1 MKTITKLS
9 YAFFLCASLS
19 LVSCSDDDGG
29 STGGNSSG
37 EYVKAKVDGE
47 NFSSSNTIDVV
58 SATQPM
64 ESVLM
69 IQGSND
75 SGAFIQISLMNF
87 DGEGTYDVSSQ
98 LNGYA
103 QYGTVNPVA
112 TFNSAMGNG
121 ATGEVIITEAT
132 ETHVKG
138 TFEFTGR
145 RTQEGTPETVEVTN
159 GEFKANF

>member
-29 STGGNSSG
+29 STGGSA
-37 EYVKAKVDGE
+37 EYVKAKIDGD
-47 NFSSSNTIDVV
+47 NFSSSGMFV
-58 SATQPM
+58 SATNPM
-64 ESVLM
+64 EGVLM
-69 IQGSND
+69 IQGSDD

-87 DGEGTYDVSSQ
+87 DGEGTYDVSNQ

-121 ATGEVIITEAT
+121 ATGEVVITEST

-145 RTQEGTPETVEVTN
+145 RTQDGTPETVEVTN
-159 GEFKANF
+159 GEFKAQY

>member
-9 YAFFLCASLS
+9 AFFLFASLA

-29 STGGNSSG
+29 STGNSA
-37 EYVKAKVDGE
+37 EYVKAKIDGA
-47 NFSSSNTIDVV
+47 NFSSSGTFDAVA
-58 SATQPM
+58 ATNPM
-64 ESVLM
+64 EGVLM

-75 SGAFIQISLMNF
+75 RGAFIQISLMNF

-103 QYGTVNPVA
+103 QYGTVNPMA

-121 ATGEVIITEAT
+121 ATGEVVITEST
-132 ETHVKG
+132 DTHVKG

-145 RTQEGTPETVEVTN
+145 RTQDGTPETVEVTN
-159 GEFKANF
+159 GEFKAKY